1 MSNFHLLNEN
11 MKNCIIKKLGWTE
24 LTSVQEKSIP
34 EILDGK
40 NLIILAPTAGGKT
53 EAAFFPILSKVADKK
68 LQPVSVLYIS
78 PIKALL
84 NNQEERLKELS
95 SFIYG
100 DVFKWHGD
108 VERGEKNKFFKNKAQ
123 ILMITPESIEVIL
136 MNSSIDKRELFRQ
149 LHYIVIDEIHSFADG
164 ERGIHLIALIERLQQ
179 YSEFDIQRI
188 GLSAT
193 VGNPEKIMEWL
204 QGSSKRESK
213 VIYPDNEKKEK
224 KIEIKFCDSDE
235 EIAVEAAKRI
245 INKKALIF
253 SNSRKGAEILKSDIS
268 RLGLESFIHHASV
281 NKYFRE
287 EAEDSFKVG
296 SSNVIIATNTLE
308 LGIDIGAL
316 DIVLHV
322 DTPTSVSSFLQ
333 KIGRTGRRKG
343 KIAHFVFFPK
353 KEKEIVLAVAIL
365 NLASKKWVEDVIVTD
380 KAYDILYHQIITI
393 CLSCYGAE
401 IDDIFRILTNGYSFS
416 GITYD
421 EYIYL
426 VEYMV
431 ENKILHRDRSKIF
444 LGDEG
449 EKIFGKMNY
458 MDLYSTFET
467 PKEFSVSHK
476 GRTIGTIESWF
487 VKALG
492 DKFNFLL
499 AGKCWESIKIDDK
512 KYIVYVEP
520 AKYAEPPKWI
530 SGGKMLS
537 YELAQEFLEV
547 ITNNIDYKFLNIPE
561 KEKLNEYRYEEQEFG
576 IRKDKI
582 KIENRNIEFGVYTF
596 WGDRINYTIGNT
608 ICLLDDRLTLRA
620 VSWNG
625 FCIKKNKSDI
635 NETDIS
641 DLIEKIRNNPE
652 FYDDNIKKQL
662 EEKIPDI
669 SLSKYQKYLP
679 DNLRKK
685 MVAEYL
691 YNFNF
696 NKK

>member
-1 MSNFHLLNEN
+1 
-11 MKNCIIKKLGWTE
+11 
-24 LTSVQEKSIP
+24 
-34 EILDGK
+34 
-40 NLIILAPTAGGKT
+40 
-53 EAAFFPILSKVADKK
+53 
-68 LQPVSVLYIS
+68 
-78 PIKALL
+78 
-84 NNQEERLKELS
+84 
-95 SFIYG
+95 
-100 DVFKWHGD
+100 
-108 VERGEKNKFFKNKAQ
+108 
-123 ILMITPESIEVIL
+123 
-136 MNSSIDKRELFRQ
+136 
-149 LHYIVIDEIHSFADG
+149 
-164 ERGIHLIALIERLQQ
+164 
-179 YSEFDIQRI
+179 
-188 GLSAT
+188 
-193 VGNPEKIMEWL
+193 
-204 QGSSKRESK
+204 
-213 VIYPDNEKKEK
+213 
-224 KIEIKFCDSDE
+224 
-235 EIAVEAAKRI
+235 
-245 INKKALIF
+245 
-253 SNSRKGAEILKSDIS
+253 
-268 RLGLESFIHHASV
+268 
-281 NKYFRE
+281 
-287 EAEDSFKVG
+287 
-296 SSNVIIATNTLE
+296 
-308 LGIDIGAL
+308 
-316 DIVLHV
+316 
-322 DTPTSVSSFLQ
+322 
-333 KIGRTGRRKG
+333 
-343 KIAHFVFFPK
+343 
-353 KEKEIVLAVAIL
+353 
-365 NLASKKWVEDVIVTD
+365 
-380 KAYDILYHQIITI
+380 
-393 CLSCYGAE
+393 
-401 IDDIFRILTNGYSFS
+401 
-416 GITYD
+416 
-421 EYIYL
+421 
-426 VEYMV
+426 
-431 ENKILHRDRSKIF
+431 
-444 LGDEG
+444 
-449 EKIFGKMNY
+449 MNY

-582 KIENRNIEFGVYTF
+582 KIENRNSEFGVYTF